1 MDSIGVAAEF
11 KFADAEAT
19 ARGEF
24 TGYASVFGNMDLGGD
39 IVEAGA
45 FKETL
50 AKRGSGGVA
59 MLWGHDMRSPP
70 IGKWLDLQEDDR
82 GLVARGQLI
91 LDVAKARDVHAL
103 MREGALK
110 GLSIGYR
117 IPPGGAEMDRRGARR
132 IKAADVHEIS
142 VVTFP
147 MNQRA
152 QVSRV
157 KSADAL
163 TITEIKEIED
173 LLRDAGASGAE
184 RKRAVAVFK
193 KWLQRDAEGPNDG
206 ASDEV
211 IAAELAGLI
220 RRNVNILAAKG

>member
-1 MDSIGVAAEF
+1 MSERIETAAEF
-11 KFADAEAT
+11 KFMDAEAT

-24 TGYASVFGNMDLGGD
+24 VGYASTFGNMDLGGD

-45 FKETL
+45 FRDTIT
-50 AKRGSGGVA
+50 KRGAGGVA
-59 MLWGHDMRSPP
+59 MLWGHDPRQPP
-70 IGKWLDLQEDDR
+70 IGKWLELREDDR

-117 IPPGGAEMDRRGARR
+117 LPPGGAETDRRGVRR
-132 IKAADVHEIS
+132 IKSADVHEIS

-147 MNQRA
+147 MNTRA

-157 KSADAL
+157 KSVEELTTEEIREIEATLREKGLSRADAV
-163 TITEIKEIED
+163 K
-173 LLRDAGASGAE
+173 AVSG
-184 RKRAVAVFK
+184 FK
-193 KWLQRDAEGPNDG
+193 AWLQRDAEVPITTPR
-206 ASDEV
+206 DEV
-211 IAAELAGLI
+211 GAATLAEII
-220 RRNVNILAAKG
+220 RRNIATLT

>member
-1 MDSIGVAAEF
+1 MTMRFEAEAEF
-11 KFADAEAT
+11 KFVDADAT

-24 TGYASVFGNMDLGGD
+24 IGYASTFGNVDLGGD

-45 FKETL
+45 FRDTIT
-50 AKRGSGGVA
+50 KRGAGGVA
-59 MLWGHDMRSPP
+59 MLWGHDTRQPP
-70 IGKWLDLQEDDR
+70 IGKWLELREDDR

-91 LDVAKARDVHAL
+91 LDVARARDVHAL

-132 IKAADVHEIS
+132 IKSADLLEIS

-147 MNQRA
+147 MNARA

-157 KSADAL
+157 KSVDDL
-163 TITEIKEIED
+163 TTEDIREIEAT
-173 LLRDAGASGAE
+173 LRDAGLSRGDAVKAISG
-184 RKRAVAVFK
+184 FK
-193 KWLQRDAEGPNDG
+193 TWLRRDAEVPSTAPRDEADA
-206 ASDEV
+206 ASL
-211 IAAELAGLI
+211 AEII
-220 RRNVNILAAKG
+220 RRNIATLS